1 MVLKTASKTVTAA
14 DTAERLNAGTMLVWS
29 AVVRAKTG
37 NTGQV
42 YVGDASV
49 SSSGPGIDPGD
60 AIDLR
65 GDPYLNLFDV
75 FVDADT
81 DGEGVDIWYLEYA

>member
-1 MVLKTASKTVTAA
+1 MVLKTASRTVTAA
-14 DTAERLNAGTMLVWS
+14 GTAERLNTGMMLVWS

-37 NTGQV
+37 NTGHV

-49 SSSGPGIDPGD
+49 SSSGPGIDAGD